1 MGTFSDTYVIMLS
14 ARDEEGDILMGLD
27 AGVDDYI
34 TKPFQ
39 PREPRARIEAMLRR
53 HRSEP
58 MMRVRG
64 AGADRHLATTSV
76 APRAPAM
83 REPTDEDLGWHRHRG
98 LRVNA
103 DLWLCELD
111 GVSVE
116 LTCSEFDLLVALMRS
131 RGQVVTKRALAC
143 ESGARFPAAT
153 SHAQTVVRS
162 RSTWST
168 CVAS

>member
-34 TKPFQ
+34 TKPFR

-83 REPTDEDLGWHRHRG
+83 REPTDENLGWHRHRG

-116 LTCSEFDLLVALMRS
+116 LTCRS
-131 RGQVVTKRALAC
+131 
-143 ESGARFPAAT
+143 
-153 SHAQTVVRS
+153 
-162 RSTWST
+162 ST
-168 CVAS
+168 CLSP